1 MADNMSTEV
10 VAELSDEAINGV
22 SGGHW
27 VPRWVTVYEV
37 IRHSDPP
44 VIVATFN
51 TRQEAEAYVHNW
63 NGHHV
68 EEHRVRK

>member
-1 MADNMSTEV
+1 MAENMSTEV
-10 VAELSDEAINGV
+10 VAELSDEAING
-22 SGGHW
+22 GIRRPLGPALGHR
-27 VPRWVTVYEV
+27 VRG
-37 IRHSDPP
+37 DPPQRSP

-51 TRQEAEAYVHNW
+51 TRQEAEAYAHNW

>member
-1 MADNMSTEV
+1 MAENMSTEV

-44 VIVATFN
+44 
-51 TRQEAEAYVHNW
+51 
-63 NGHHV
+63 
-68 EEHRVRK
+68 